1 MKKIRLSAGWDTSEN
16 LTKRLI
22 RQFKTN
28 DISLDDIEFVYDDN
42 YDILIFFNYV
52 NLKIKHNTKTFLFPH
67 EPTFSGS
74 HQKTFNDNLVVF
86 GFEKDLYNTTCIE
99 TLAHTFYGGRGPW
112 MDSLDFWC
120 YENLKKYN
128 FVKNKNIS
136 SSVTNLNTMEGINC
150 LYPQRY
156 KIADM
161 VNNELPFIDVY
172 GGWKNSP
179 KREDALVDYMFNIS
193 IENEY
198 QKNWISEKFYDN
210 ILTNTIP
217 IYFGCKNIKEIY
229 PEDGYILIEDIN
241 NIDEIKK
248 TLKYINN
255 NAICIYNEKIIGLKQ
270 IKEKYFKE
278 FNLLKKIINL

>member
-28 DISLDDIEFVYDDN
+28 DIPLDDIEFVYDDN

-120 YENLKKYN
+120 YENLKNYN
-128 FVKNKNIS
+128 FIKNKNIS